1 MSPAI
6 DHLLKQVKA
15 YHAELVPTGPDSL
28 KVRAPAPLPADFM
41 NELRQHKAELLSVLG
56 MPRPYRFTLRAGEG
70 AGVYRSTAPNLE
82 TAREELRKLY
92 GDRLLLVTAHGCAA

>member
-1 MSPAI
+1 MNQAI
-6 DHLLKQVKA
+6 DHLMERLKAQGG
-15 YHAELVPTGPDSL
+15 ELIPTGPDSL

-41 NELRQHKAELLSVLG
+41 NELRQHKAELLSALG
-56 MPRPYRFTLRAGEG
+56 MCRPYRFTLRAGEG